1 MVLDWLVL
9 MSEEISN
16 SFIHR
21 DQDDHTR
28 PDKIDQV
35 QDGKIHP
42 DEFNCQP
49 EYQNDPDCH

>member
-1 MVLDWLVL
+1 MVLDGFML

-21 DQDDHTR
+21 NQDDHTR